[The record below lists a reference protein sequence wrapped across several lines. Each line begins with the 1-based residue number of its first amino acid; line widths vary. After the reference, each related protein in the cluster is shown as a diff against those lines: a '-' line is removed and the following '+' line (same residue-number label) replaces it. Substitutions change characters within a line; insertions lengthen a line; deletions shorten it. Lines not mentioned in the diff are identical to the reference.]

1 MRRPAASGQYG
12 CMPTVDDYV
21 EGLARLAVHVG
32 VGVVPGQDVVV
43 LGWDVEH
50 APIVRAIAEEA
61 YAAGAHYV
69 SAIYWDQHVKR
80 SRLLHAPED
89 TLGFVPDWVERVVA
103 EAVERRAALINV
115 WSDPQPDLLDDIDPE
130 RLGRDHMPQTATLAA
145 AIERSELAWTVVP
158 GPCPGMAEAMLG
170 EPDVERLWALIAPL
184 VRLDAPDPVAAWREH
199 LRKLDERAARL
210 RERAFDAVRFRGGGT
225 DLTIGLARGT
235 RWISAHTTTEWGA
248 PMVVNM
254 PTEEVFTTPDFRRVD
269 GLVKATRPFHLTSGG
284 SVEGLEL
291 RFAAGRV
298 ESVTAARGAELVR
311 RQMAADPGAAR
322 LGEIALVDGSSPVGR
337 AGRVFGDV
345 LFDENATSHIAWGG
359 AYAFTVPDLPPDE
372 AEHEALGVN
381 HSVVHQDVMIGGP
394 EVAVYGREA
403 GGAEVPIIAGDAWVL
418 S

>member
-1 MRRPAASGQYG
+1 V
-12 CMPTVDDYV
+12 PTVEEYV
-21 EGLARLAVHVG
+21 ERLARLAVRIG
-32 VGVVPGQDVVV
+32 AGVVPGQDVVV
-43 LGWDVEH
+43 LGWDVQH
-50 APIVRAIAEEA
+50 APVVRAIAEEA

-69 SAIYWDQHVKR
+69 SAVYWDQHVKR
-80 SRLLHAPED
+80 SRMRHAPTES
-89 TLGFVPDWVERVVA
+89 LGFVPAWMDDLVA
-103 EAVERRAALINV
+103 EGVERRSAFIMVAG
-115 WSDPQPDLLDDIDPE
+115 DPRPDLLDDVDPD
-130 RLGRDHMPQTATLAA
+130 RLGRDHTPQTAAMAA
-145 AIERSELAWTVVP
+145 AVERSAVAWTVVP

-184 VRLDAPDPVAAWREH
+184 LRLDAADPEAAWRAHAEK
-199 LRKLDERAARL
+199 LDARAAQLDERAFA
-210 RERAFDAVRFRGGGT
+210 AVRFAGGGT
-225 DLTIGLARGT
+225 DLTVGLAPGT
-235 RWISAHTTTEWGA
+235 RWVSAHTETRWGA
-248 PMVVNM
+248 PMLVNM

-298 ESVTAARGAELVR
+298 ESVTAARGADLVR
-311 RQMAADPGAAR
+311 RQMAADPGASR

-359 AYAFTVPDLPPDE
+359 AYTFTVPGLPSDE

-394 EVAVYGREA
+394 EVDVLGVGEDGR
-403 GGAEVPIIAGDAWVL
+403 EVPIIRDDAWVL